1 MTITLTPAA
10 EKLTSYVLRADGT
23 VGAGFRLAVT
33 ADGCSGLSADIGV
46 APAAQPG
53 QQGVERN
60 GLKLL
65 LNAESQ
71 LMLGF
76 VTIDLTDTSAQTG
89 LISPEA
95 GMLLQQHRK
104 GCPLEEESCQ

>member
-23 VGAGFRLAVT
+23 FGAGFRLAVT
-33 ADGCSGLSADIGV
+33 ADGCSGLSARRYRCCAGSSARSARRRAQRPKV
-46 APAAQPG
+46 A
-53 QQGVERN
+53 
-60 GLKLL
+60 
-65 LNAESQ
+65 SQ
-71 LMLGF
+71 CR

-89 LISPEA
+89 LIFPEA